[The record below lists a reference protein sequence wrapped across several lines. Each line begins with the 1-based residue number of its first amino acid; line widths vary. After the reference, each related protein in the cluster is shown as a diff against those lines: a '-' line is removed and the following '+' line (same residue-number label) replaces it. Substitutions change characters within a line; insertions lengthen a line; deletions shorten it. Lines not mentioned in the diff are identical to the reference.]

1 MQTQVLDPR
10 SPVGLLVPVAGIL
23 IGAGLCAPSST
34 LREGTRQY
42 SVGLQ
47 ALEMHLRGNNPKQPS
62 NIGQQSPVTPT
73 KAASASEKV
82 RVYV

>member
-1 MQTQVLDPR
+1 M
-10 SPVGLLVPVAGIL
+10 
-23 IGAGLCAPSST
+23 
-34 LREGTRQY
+34 RQY

-62 NIGQQSPVTPT
+62 NMGQHAPREEGGQNQSLESECGVAGVLVERVKSPVTPT